1 MKKYVIIETYD
12 EKGKQHQEVIQAGEN
27 AFLAFA
33 QAQDLAN
40 SYVSDFEGQ
49 GLVPSVRFLHNG
61 YVVSTMEEG
70 AYKGVVIAL
79 VELH

>member
-12 EKGKQHQEVIQAGEN
+12 EKGNQRQEVIQAGEN
-27 AFLAFA
+27 AFLAFNQA
-33 QAQDLAN
+33 QALAN
-40 SYVSDFEGQ
+40 SYLTNFEKR
-49 GLVPSVRFLHNG
+49 GLVPSVRFLDNG

-70 AYKGVVIAL
+70 VYKGVVIAL